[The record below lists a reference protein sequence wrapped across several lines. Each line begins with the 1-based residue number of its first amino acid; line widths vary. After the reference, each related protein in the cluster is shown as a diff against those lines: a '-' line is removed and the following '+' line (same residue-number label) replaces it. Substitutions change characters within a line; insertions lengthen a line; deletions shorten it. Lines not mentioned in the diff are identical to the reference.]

1 MSLRAKLIAVFALF
15 GVAPI
20 VALGVFTYVR
30 SMQAVEDLVATR
42 TSLIAERAAQEI
54 RDRYT
59 LRESDLLLLA
69 ENAETQRLYRALIA
83 GDGEG
88 LESARRSAHEYLRRA
103 WEVFGDSYR
112 WVQFRDHAGVRFY
125 ELGESD
131 EARTLA
137 AELPARGSFDVLVVT
152 QPIRDIENG
161 DDLGT
166 LTAAIR
172 LHALLPDEALSV
184 AFGRA
189 GYSAVLDR
197 SSGRVLYHPS
207 RAVFQQPLASL
218 LGPGGWNVGGA
229 ALSGE
234 SGSFA
239 YKEDNSSRVASFA
252 TLATPPWTIV
262 ASASVAEFAP
272 PFARTRSIN
281 LLIVVLAA
289 VAISVA
295 FLLVTRRLTHSLGVL
310 TAAADQVAQGDF
322 APQLP
327 PRGGDE
333 VGRLATAFA
342 LMVQQVHDMLR
353 RIQESRHMAAIGQFA
368 SQLSHEIRN
377 PLTSIKLNLQGLERE
392 VDAGR
397 IANQYAGPIGIS
409 LREVNRLNRVAG
421 GVLSIARKPSS
432 RRDRC
437 SVHAAVS
444 EAMETVRQQ
453 LQERGIEVRMDLN
466 AADDVVRGDAE
477 QLRGVFLN
485 LFLNAC
491 DVMPD
496 GGLLE
501 VASDITDDAGDRA
514 SKIRIQVADSGP
526 GVPLEL
532 REKIF
537 EPFFSTKDTGTGF
550 GLALAQQ
557 TVEEQDGT
565 LKLEPPGGATHG
577 AVFAVE
583 LPLDTSEQ
591 AK

>member
-1 MSLRAKLIAVFALF
+1 MSLRAKLIAVFAIF
-15 GVAPI
+15 GVIPV

-30 SMQAVEDLVATR
+30 SMHAVEDLVATR
-42 TSLIAERAAQEI
+42 TSIIAERAAQEI

-69 ENAETQRLYRALIA
+69 ENAETQRLYRELVA
-83 GDGEG
+83 GDAEQ
-88 LESARRSAHEYLRRA
+88 LESARRSAHDYLRRA
-103 WEVFGDSYR
+103 WEVFGASYR
-112 WVQFRDHAGVRFY
+112 WVEFRDANGAVLY
-125 ELGESD
+125 ELGE
-131 EARTLA
+131 T
-137 AELPARGSFDVLVVT
+137 AEIRNLGGEPSSREPFDVLVVT
-152 QPIRDIENG
+152 HPIRDIENG
-161 DDLGT
+161 NDLGT

-189 GYSAVLDR
+189 GYSTVLDR
-197 SSGRVLYHPS
+197 GSGRVLYHPS
-207 RAVFQQPLASL
+207 RTVFQQPLATL
-218 LGPGGWNVGGA
+218 LGANGWNVA
-229 ALSGE
+229 ETVLSDE
-234 SGSFA
+234 SGNFA
-239 YKEDNSSRVASFA
+239 YREENTLRVASFA

-262 ASASVAEFAP
+262 VSASVAEFAP

-342 LMVQQVHDMLR
+342 LMVQQVRDMVR

-392 VDAGR
+392 VEAGR
-397 IANQYAGPIGIS
+397 IPNQYAGPIGIS
-409 LREVNRLNRVAG
+409 LREVNRLDRVAG

-444 EAMETVRQQ
+444 EAMETVRSQ
-453 LQERGIEVRMDLN
+453 LQERGIEARMDLD
-466 AADDVVRGDAE
+466 ASDDVVRGDAE

-501 VASDITDDAGDRA
+501 VASDITDEAGDAA
-514 SKIRIQVADSGP
+514 SKIRIRVADSGP

-532 REKIF
+532 RERIF
-537 EPFFSTKDTGTGF
+537 EPFFSTKDEGTGF

-557 TVEEQDGT
+557 TVEEHEGT
-565 LKLEPPGGATHG
+565 LRLEQPSATTHG
-577 AVFAVE
+577 AVFEVE
-583 LPLDTSEQ
+583 LPLDTAEYTE
-591 AK
+591 